1 MSDEWDGA
9 IPAAEVS
16 PGTGTVTNDWKK
28 GRRKKATLA
37 DPTRTD
43 KLPPHSVEAEQ
54 GLLGCI
60 MLEPAEV
67 LQECMEKFPGAEV
80 FYDLRHR
87 TIYEAM
93 VRLEGRFDV
102 IVLQQHLK
110 DRQELEGVGGLVY
123 LAELPSATPSAANA
137 VHYVEIVWEQYCL
150 RQMLQ
155 TCMSAVHV
163 INNPLWG
170 GPNADVPTPVDII
183 EMIERDVLA
192 VSEAHTPNK
201 AHTIKEVLKER
212 VLHKLDEHHRGH
224 KALTGVPTGF
234 NYIDSMLCGLNE
246 AEVTLIGGRP
256 GTGKTALV
264 LGMGMNI
271 AATGTPVAVF
281 SLEMTEEALGMRML
295 FMEARASL
303 HKFRNGMAV
312 ERDFANLNASGIT
325 LAKMPFYID
334 DTPSATIQQI
344 AAKARRLH
352 RQQGVRVFIV
362 DYLQLVKPTRRYN
375 NREQE
380 VAEVSSGLLALAK
393 DLRVPF
399 LVCVQLN
406 REGAKLNRA
415 PELTDFRDSGQIEQ
429 DAHVAGILWNANLG
443 KDPEEMEED
452 AMVQR
457 MQQRAQWLQRDEPW
471 HKQVDAVKLR
481 ICKNRN
487 GPTGDCELTYY
498 KQFTRFAD
506 LNRPTGINLPAKKVE
521 RGEEEG

>member
-1 MSDEWDGA
+1 MSTEFDTA
-9 IPAAEVS
+9 IPAEDFK
-16 PGTGTVTNDWKK
+16 N
-28 GRRKKATLA
+28 GRRKRAAL
-37 DPTRTD
+37 DNGERGGTRPYQD

-54 GLLGCI
+54 GVLGCI
-60 MLEPAEV
+60 LLEPAEA
-67 LQECMEKFPGAEV
+67 LQECQERFASSEV

-87 TIYEAM
+87 QIYEAM

-110 DRQELEGVGGLVY
+110 DRGELEQVGGIAF
-123 LAELPSATPSAANA
+123 LAELPNATPSAAN
-137 VHYVEIVWEQYCL
+137 VTHYIEIVFEKFLL
-150 RQMLQ
+150 RQMSSVCTQ
-155 TCMSAVHV
+155 GVQAIYDPTR
-163 INNPLWG
+163 G
-170 GPNADVPTPVDII
+170 GALADVPTAADVI
-183 EMIERDVLA
+183 EAIERDVLA
-192 VSEAHTPNK
+192 VSEAHTPNR
-201 AHTIKEVLKER
+201 ALSMKEALRLVVPRLE
-212 VLHKLDEHHRGH
+212 EHHRGH
-224 KALTGVPTGF
+224 KLMSGLPTGF
-234 NYIDSMLCGLNE
+234 NYIDSTLCGLNE
-246 AEVTLIGGRP
+246 AEITLIGGRP

-271 AATGTPVAVF
+271 AAAGTPVAVF
-281 SLEMTEEALGMRML
+281 SLEMTTEALGMRMA

-303 HKFRNGMAV
+303 HKFRNGFAL
-312 ERDFANLNASGIT
+312 ERDIVNLTRAT
-325 LAKMPFYID
+325 VDLAKLPFYID
-334 DTPSATIQQI
+334 DTASLTIQQL

-352 RQQGVRVFIV
+352 RQQGVKLFIV
-362 DYLQLVKPTRRYN
+362 DYLQLVRPTRRFN

-380 VAEVSSGLLALAK
+380 VAEVSSGILALAK

-429 DAHVAGILWNANLG
+429 DAHVAGILWNPNLG
-443 KDPEEMEED
+443 KDADDLEED
-452 AMVQR
+452 ALTQKML
-457 MQQRAQWLQRDEPW
+457 QRAQWLQKDEPW

-506 LNRPTGINLPAKKVE
+506 LNRPTGINLPAK
-521 RGEEEG
+521 GDTN